1 MKKISRGFK
10 LPEEHYFSDFDR
22 KIEERLKW
30 STKDDFRMPE
40 HYFEELDQNIL
51 MSLAKKRRNKVVSLI
66 RQSVATAAA
75 ISLLVV
81 MYATS
86 FSNEMNQNTNKS
98 AVILES
104 AEKEDIEIYFEA
116 INWDLQNEDL
126 ALLIETIN
134 E

>member
-1 MKKISRGFK
+1 MKKINHGFK
-10 LPEEHYFSDFDR
+10 LSEEQYFSDLDQ

-30 STKDDFRMPE
+30 STKDHFLMPE
-40 HYFEELDQNIL
+40 NYFEELDENIL
-51 MSLAKKRRNKVVSLI
+51 MSLAKKRRNNVVSLI

-81 MYATS
+81 MYAVS
-86 FSNEMNQNTNKS
+86 FSNEMNQNINKS
-98 AVILES
+98 ALMLES
-104 AEKEDIEIYFEA
+104 TEKEDIETYFEA

-126 ALLIETIN
+126 ALLIETTN

>member
-10 LPEEHYFSDFDR
+10 LPEEHYFSDFDQ

-30 STKDDFRMPE
+30 STKGDFRMPE
-40 HYFEELDQNIL
+40 HYFEELNQNIL

-86 FSNEMNQNTNKS
+86 FSNEINQNINTS
-98 AVILES
+98 AVMIET

-126 ALLIETIN
+126 ALLIETTN

>member
-1 MKKISRGFK
+1 MKKINREFK
-10 LPEEHYFSDFDR
+10 LPEEQYFSDFDQ

-30 STKDDFRMPE
+30 SSKDDFRMPE
-40 HYFEELDQNIL
+40 HYFEELNQNIL
-51 MSLAKKRRNKVVSLI
+51 ISLAKKRRNKVVSLI

-75 ISLLVV
+75 VSLLVV

-98 AVILES
+98 AVMLES

>member
-10 LPEEHYFSDFDR
+10 LPEDQYFSDFDQ

-30 STKDDFRMPE
+30 STKDDYRMPE
-40 HYFEELDQNIL
+40 RYFEELDQNIL

-86 FSNEMNQNTNKS
+86 FSNEMNQNINTS
-98 AVILES
+98 AVMLET

-126 ALLIETIN
+126 ALLIETTN

>member
-10 LPEEHYFSDFDR
+10 LPEDQYFSDFDQ

-81 MYATS
+81 MYTTS
-86 FSNEMNQNTNKS
+86 FSNEMNQNINTS
-98 AVILES
+98 AVMIET

-126 ALLIETIN
+126 ALLIETTN

>member
-10 LPEEHYFSDFDR
+10 LPEEHYFSDFDQ

-30 STKDDFRMPE
+30 STKGDFRMPK

-86 FSNEMNQNTNKS
+86 FSNEINQNINTS
-98 AVILES
+98 AVMIET

-126 ALLIETIN
+126 ALLIETTN

>member
-10 LPEEHYFSDFDR
+10 LPEEHYFSDFDD

-40 HYFEELDQNIL
+40 HYFEELDQNIM

-86 FSNEMNQNTNKS
+86 FSNELNQNTNTS
-98 AVILES
+98 AAMLES

-126 ALLIETIN
+126 ALLIETTN

>member
-10 LPEEHYFSDFDR
+10 PPEEHYFSDFDQ

-40 HYFEELDQNIL
+40 HYFEELNQNIL
-51 MSLAKKRRNKVVSLI
+51 MSLAKRRRNKVVSLI

-81 MYATS
+81 MYTTS
-86 FSNEMNQNTNKS
+86 FSNEINQNINTS
-98 AVILES
+98 AVMIET

-126 ALLIETIN
+126 ALLIETTN

>member
-1 MKKISRGFK
+1 MKKINRGFK
-10 LPEEHYFSDFDR
+10 LPEDQYFSDFDQ

-86 FSNEMNQNTNKS
+86 FSNEMNQNINTS
-98 AVILES
+98 AVMIET

-126 ALLIETIN
+126 ALLIETTN

>member
-1 MKKISRGFK
+1 
-10 LPEEHYFSDFDR
+10 
-22 KIEERLKW
+22 
-30 STKDDFRMPE
+30 MPE
-40 HYFEELDQNIL
+40 RYFEELDQNIL
-51 MSLAKKRRNKVVSLI
+51 MSLAKRRHNKVVSLI
-66 RQSVATAAA
+66 RQSIATAAA

-86 FSNEMNQNTNKS
+86 FSNEMNQNINTS
-98 AVILES
+98 AVMLET

-126 ALLIETIN
+126 ALLIETTN

>member
-10 LPEEHYFSDFDR
+10 LPEDQYFSDFDQ

-75 ISLLVV
+75 VSLLVV

-86 FSNEMNQNTNKS
+86 FSNEMNQNINTS
-98 AVILES
+98 AVMIET

-126 ALLIETIN
+126 ALLIETTN

>member
-10 LPEEHYFSDFDR
+10 LPEDQYFSDFDQ

-30 STKDDFRMPE
+30 STKNDFQLPD

-51 MSLAKKRRNKVVSLI
+51 MSLAKRRHNKVVSLI
-66 RQSVATAAA
+66 RQSIATAAA

-86 FSNEMNQNTNKS
+86 FSNEMNQNIKTS
-98 AVILES
+98 AVMLET

-126 ALLIETIN
+126 ALLIETTN

>member
-10 LPEEHYFSDFDR
+10 LPEDHYFSDFDQ

-30 STKDDFRMPE
+30 STKDDYRMPE

-86 FSNEMNQNTNKS
+86 FSNELNQNINKS
-98 AVILES
+98 AAMLES

-126 ALLIETIN
+126 ALLIETTN

>member
-10 LPEEHYFSDFDR
+10 LPEEHYFSDFDQ

-30 STKDDFRMPE
+30 STKGDFRMPD

-86 FSNEMNQNTNKS
+86 FSNEINQNINTS
-98 AVILES
+98 AVMIET

-126 ALLIETIN
+126 ALLIETTN

>member
-10 LPEEHYFSDFDR
+10 LPEEHYFSDFDQ

-30 STKDDFRMPE
+30 STKGDFRMPE
-40 HYFEELDQNIL
+40 HYFEELNQNIL
-51 MSLAKKRRNKVVSLI
+51 ISLAKKRRNKVVSLI

-86 FSNEMNQNTNKS
+86 FSNEMNQNINKS
-98 AVILES
+98 AFILES

>member
-1 MKKISRGFK
+1 MKKINRGFK
-10 LPEEHYFSDFDR
+10 LPEDQYFSDFDQ

-75 ISLLVV
+75 VSLLVV

-86 FSNEMNQNTNKS
+86 FSNEMNQNINTS
-98 AVILES
+98 AIMIET

-126 ALLIETIN
+126 ALLIETTN

>member
-86 FSNEMNQNTNKS
+86 FSNEINQNINTS
-98 AVILES
+98 AVMLET

-126 ALLIETIN
+126 ALLIETTN

>member
-1 MKKISRGFK
+1 MKKINRGFK
-10 LPEEHYFSDFDR
+10 LPEDQYFSDFDQ

-30 STKDDFRMPE
+30 STKDDFLMPE

-86 FSNEMNQNTNKS
+86 FSNEMNRNINTS
-98 AVILES
+98 AVMIET

-126 ALLIETIN
+126 ALLIETTN

>member
-66 RQSVATAAA
+66 RQSLATAAA

-81 MYATS
+81 MYTTS
-86 FSNEMNQNTNKS
+86 FSNEINQNINTS
-98 AVILES
+98 AVMIET

-126 ALLIETIN
+126 ALLIETTN

>member
-1 MKKISRGFK
+1 MKKINRGFK
-10 LPEEHYFSDFDR
+10 LPEEHYFSDFDQ

-30 STKDDFRMPE
+30 SSKDDFRMPK
-40 HYFEELDQNIL
+40 HYFEELNQNIL

-86 FSNEMNQNTNKS
+86 FSNEINQNINTS
-98 AVILES
+98 AVIIET

-126 ALLIETIN
+126 ALLIETTN

>member
-1 MKKISRGFK
+1 MKKINHGFK
-10 LPEEHYFSDFDR
+10 LSEEKYFSDLDQ

-30 STKDDFRMPE
+30 STKNHFLMPE
-40 HYFEELDQNIL
+40 HYFEELDENIL
-51 MSLAKKRRNKVVSLI
+51 MSLAKKRRNNVVSLI

-81 MYATS
+81 MYAVS
-86 FSNEMNQNTNKS
+86 FSNEMNQNINKS
-98 AVILES
+98 ALMLES
-104 AEKEDIEIYFEA
+104 AEKEDIETYFEA

-126 ALLIETIN
+126 ALLIETTN

>member
-86 FSNEMNQNTNKS
+86 FSNEINQNINTS
-98 AVILES
+98 AVMIET

-126 ALLIETIN
+126 ALLIETTN

>member
-10 LPEEHYFSDFDR
+10 LPEEHYFSDFDD

-40 HYFEELDQNIL
+40 HYFEELDQNIM

-81 MYATS
+81 MYITS
-86 FSNEMNQNTNKS
+86 FSNDINQNINTS
-98 AVILES
+98 AVMIET

-126 ALLIETIN
+126 ALLIETTN

>member
-10 LPEEHYFSDFDR
+10 LPEEHYFSDFDQ

-30 STKDDFRMPE
+30 YTKDDFRMPE

-86 FSNEMNQNTNKS
+86 FSNELNQNINKS
-98 AVILES
+98 AAMLES

-126 ALLIETIN
+126 AFLIETTN

>member
-10 LPEEHYFSDFDR
+10 LLEDQYFSDFDQ

-30 STKDDFRMPE
+30 STKNDFQLPD

-51 MSLAKKRRNKVVSLI
+51 MSLAKRRHNKVVSLI
-66 RQSVATAAA
+66 RQSIATAAA

-86 FSNEMNQNTNKS
+86 FSNEMNQNINTS
-98 AVILES
+98 AVMLET

-126 ALLIETIN
+126 ALLIETTN

>member
-10 LPEEHYFSDFDR
+10 LPEEHYFSDFDQ

-40 HYFEELDQNIL
+40 HYFEELNQNIL

-81 MYATS
+81 MYTTS
-86 FSNEMNQNTNKS
+86 FSNEMNQNINKS
-98 AVILES
+98 ALMLES
-104 AEKEDIEIYFEA
+104 AEKEDIETYFEA

-126 ALLIETIN
+126 ALLIETTN

>member
-10 LPEEHYFSDFDR
+10 LPEDQYFSDFDQ

-30 STKDDFRMPE
+30 STKDDFRIPE

-75 ISLLVV
+75 VSLLVV

-86 FSNEMNQNTNKS
+86 FSNEMNQNINTS
-98 AVILES
+98 AVMIET

-126 ALLIETIN
+126 ALLIETTN

>member
-1 MKKISRGFK
+1 MKKINRGFK
-10 LPEEHYFSDFDR
+10 LPEDQYFSDFDQ

-75 ISLLVV
+75 VSLLVV

-86 FSNEMNQNTNKS
+86 FSNEMNQNINTS
-98 AVILES
+98 AVMLET

-126 ALLIETIN
+126 ALLIETTN

>member
-1 MKKISRGFK
+1 MKKINRGFK
-10 LPEEHYFSDFDR
+10 LPEENYFSDFDQ

-30 STKDDFRMPE
+30 SSKDDFRMPE
-40 HYFEELDQNIL
+40 HYFEELNQNIL

-81 MYATS
+81 MYTTS
-86 FSNEMNQNTNKS
+86 FSNEMNQNINTS
-98 AVILES
+98 AAMIET

-126 ALLIETIN
+126 ALLIEITY

>member
-10 LPEEHYFSDFDR
+10 LPEDQYFSDFDQ

-30 STKDDFRMPE
+30 STKNDFQLPD

-51 MSLAKKRRNKVVSLI
+51 MSLAKRRHNKVVSLI
-66 RQSVATAAA
+66 RQSIATAAA

-86 FSNEMNQNTNKS
+86 FSNEMNQNINTS
-98 AVILES
+98 AVMIET

-126 ALLIETIN
+126 ALLIETTN

>member
-10 LPEEHYFSDFDR
+10 LPEDQYFSDFDQ

-30 STKDDFRMPE
+30 STKNDFQLPD

-51 MSLAKKRRNKVVSLI
+51 MSLAKRRHNKVVSLI

-86 FSNEMNQNTNKS
+86 FSNEMNQNINTS
-98 AVILES
+98 AVMLET

-126 ALLIETIN
+126 ALLIETTN

>member
-1 MKKISRGFK
+1 MKKMSRGFK
-10 LPEEHYFSDFDR
+10 LPEEHYFSDFDQ

-30 STKDDFRMPE
+30 STKGDFRMPE

-75 ISLLVV
+75 VSLLVV

-86 FSNEMNQNTNKS
+86 FSNEINQNINTS
-98 AVILES
+98 AVMIET

-126 ALLIETIN
+126 ALLIETTN